1 MANGANGISCL
12 DLLDQLNLMD
22 EHRQVEAKRASDI
35 GLSLMETICGFANEP
50 GLGGGYLLLGVHKD
64 QSDFSTQYEVDG
76 ISDPDR
82 LQANLATQCAN
93 MFNVVIRP
101 QIWVEHLDGKAV
113 VGVFVQ
119 EAQPS
124 EKPIYIQ
131 KRGLP
136 QGAYRRIGSTDQRC
150 NEDDLQALYEGR
162 TFQTYDRTMLQDS
175 SMEDLDSDVI
185 QDYRR
190 LRRDGSALAEEL
202 EWSDEDLMIAL
213 GCAVR
218 SAEHV
223 RATIAGVL
231 LFGTGIALRRYFPM
245 MRLDYIRIP
254 GKSWIADPDHRFDTL
269 DMRGPILRLVARAH
283 SAVLDD
289 LPKTF
294 TLPQGELHRR
304 DVPLIPDRV
313 VREALVNALM
323 HRNYRIQSPIQV
335 IRYSNRLEIS
345 NPGYSLKP
353 QESLGEPGSQTRNPV
368 IAAVLHETNLAET
381 KGSGIRAMRQF
392 MDGANLTPPTFQSNR
407 EQDRFIST
415 FLFHHFLSEED
426 VLWLARFQNLNL
438 TDDEARALIF
448 VREAGRINNADY
460 RNITQ
465 LDTLTVSS
473 RLRRLRDAG
482 LLFQQGKGSAT
493 YYLPTVFLDP
503 ELKPDF
509 LDSAAQFTGVIEQS
523 SGLDEQS
530 SGLDKQSSGLDKQS
544 SGLDR
549 FPSELRERLGHL
561 KQRVPPGLI
570 RGLILEICAL
580 EPTRAEDLAEVL
592 CRGKGYLIQNYLSPM
607 VKQGALDYLFPESHA
622 HPQQAYKTPGLK
634 G

>member
-12 DLLDQLNLMD
+12 DLLDQLNQMD

-35 GLSLMETICGFANEP
+35 GPSLMESICGFANEP

-64 QSDFSTQYEVDG
+64 PSDFSTHYEVDG
-76 ISDPDR
+76 IPDPDR
-82 LQANLATQCAN
+82 FQANLATQCAN
-93 MFNVVIRP
+93 VFNVVIRP
-101 QIWVEHLDGKAV
+101 QIWVEQLDGKAV
-113 VGVFVQ
+113 VGVFIQ

-131 KRGLP
+131 KQGLP
-136 QGAYRRIGSTDQRC
+136 RGAYRRIGSTDQRC

-162 TFQTYDRTMLQDS
+162 TFQTYDRTTLQDS
-175 SMEDLDSDVI
+175 SMEDLDPDVI

-202 EWSDEDLMIAL
+202 DWSDEDLMIAL

-218 SAEHV
+218 SAEHM

-269 DMRGPILRLVARAH
+269 DMRGPILRLVGRAH

-323 HRNYRIQSPIQV
+323 HRNYRTQSPIQV
-335 IRYSNRLEIS
+335 IRYSNRLEFS

-353 QESLGEPGSQTRNPV
+353 QEFLGEPGSLTRNPV

-381 KGSGIRAMRQF
+381 KGSGIRAMRQL

-407 EQDRFIST
+407 DQDKFIST

-438 TDDEARALIF
+438 ADDEARALIF
-448 VREAGRINNADY
+448 VRETGSINNADY
-460 RNITQ
+460 RSITQ
-465 LDTLTVSS
+465 LDTLTASS

-482 LLFQQGKGSAT
+482 LLIQQGKGSAT
-493 YYLPTVFLDP
+493 YYLPTVLLDP
-503 ELKPDF
+503 EPKPDF
-509 LDSAAQFTGVIEQS
+509 PNSPV
-523 SGLDEQS
+523 
-530 SGLDKQSSGLDKQS
+530 QSSGLDKQS

-549 FPSELRERLGHL
+549 FSPELLERLGRL
-561 KQRVPPGLI
+561 KQRVPPELI
-570 RGLILEICAL
+570 RRLILELCAL
-580 EPTRAEDLAEVL
+580 EPIRAEVL
-592 CRGKGYLIQNYLSPM
+592 AMVLQRGKGYLIQHYLTPM
-607 VKQGALDYLFPESHA
+607 IKEGALEYLFPESPA
-622 HPQQAYKTPGLK
+622 HPQQAYKRSGPVE
-634 G
+634 